1 MKSFKRIGSFFLA
14 LCLVFCLLSFV
25 ACNNNSGDNNG
36 INSGDNNGINNG
48 INNGDNNGE
57 GANQIGKTIDIAE
70 YVVVIPNEA
79 STTLDYAAQNFVSLV
94 KEKTGATLQIVKD
107 SAQPLQ
113 KEILIGN
120 TNREESKTVT
130 TLNKM
135 QYLLFVKND
144 KIVMQGNG
152 IYVGASCGDFINKYA
167 SVTQGSSKIDIAS
180 VPTTETALT
189 YTPKETAKSVIF
201 MIGDGMGFN
210 HILMTEDHGL
220 DGFVAKEF
228 PYLGESI
235 TRSQS
240 VIDGD
245 KAFTD
250 SAASG
255 TAMSTG
261 YKTINGYIG
270 VDKDGNSIPNVRE
283 LAHMVGSKTGVIT
296 TDVITG
302 ATPSA
307 YMCHINSRYEEEA
320 LQAEIDKLIAENKID
335 YCAGDVGDN
344 LTTDVKNA
352 LTKLSLDN
360 SSFFLMVEEGMIDK
374 ASHSN
379 KFEDTMYYVKRFDN
393 SIEYATQFA
402 LCHPDVALIVTA
414 DHETGKLLPGPTD
427 YGYGFRTKDHTNVNV
442 GIFAIGAGTSVFDGV
457 EIENIELAKFCA
469 RVYSSDPFGQTE
481 PIEYN

>member
-1 MKSFKRIGSFFLA
+1 MTAFKKISSLILA
-14 LCLVFCLLSFV
+14 LCLVFCLFSFV
-25 ACNNNSGDNNG
+25 SCNDNTGDNGGASSNNQTSNNNQASNNDQA
-36 INSGDNNGINNG
+36 S
-48 INNGDNNGE
+48 E
-57 GANQIGKTIDIAE
+57 ETGKIIDLSE
-70 YVVVIPNEA
+70 YVVVIPDNS
-79 STTLDYAAQNFVSLV
+79 STTVDYAAQNFVSLV
-94 KEKTGATLQIVKD
+94 EEKTGAALKIVED
-107 SAQPLQ
+107 SVAPVQ

-120 TNREESKTVT
+120 TNREESKTQS
-130 TLNKM
+130 TLEKM
-135 QYLLFVKND
+135 QYLLFVRNE
-144 KIVMQGNG
+144 KIVIQGSG
-152 IYVGASCGDFINKYA
+152 IYIGAACGDFLNKYVNA
-167 SVTQGSSKIDIAS
+167 TQGSPKIDIAS
-180 VPTTETALT
+180 VPSSETVLT

-210 HILMTEDHGL
+210 HILLTEEQGL

-228 PYLGESI
+228 PFAGESI

-245 KAFTD
+245 KPYTD
-250 SAASG
+250 SAASA

-270 VDKDGNSIPNVRE
+270 VDKEGNYIPNVRE
-283 LAHMVGSKTGVIT
+283 LAHSVGAKTGVIT

-307 YMCHINSRYEEEA
+307 YMCHVNSRYAEEE
-320 LQAEIDKLIAENKID
+320 LQGQIDALIADKKID
-335 YCAGDVGDN
+335 YCAGSVGDN

-352 LTKLSLDN
+352 LTTLSKNN

-379 KFEDTMYYVKRFDN
+379 KYEDMMSYVRRFDDT
-393 SIEYATQFA
+393 IEYATQFA

-442 GIFAIGAGTSVFDGV
+442 GIFAIGAGTSVFADV
-457 EIENIELAKFCA
+457 EVENIVLAKFCA
-469 RVYSSDPFGQTE
+469 SVYSSDPFGQTE
-481 PIEYN
+481 PIE